1 MCVTGF
7 LIFFVDGVLLQV
19 IKYLVFKVCF
29 LLLIIILALR
39 CFFIL
44 YYPILYSP
52 NSFILFESYFFPFDL
67 IWGLYL
73 KWYTLFQLHFITEN
87 SNCQPIFS
95 NGAWQNDLLLLHCKY
110 CKYCKYRK
118 YCKILYFSDW
128 LRVSQSQIRRDWR

>member
-52 NSFILFESYFFPFDL
+52 NSFILFESYFSHAIPNL
-67 IWGLYL
+67 R
-73 KWYTLFQLHFITEN
+73 TLFKLVYFVSTT
-87 SNCQPIFS
+87 FY
-95 NGAWQNDLLLLHCKY
+95 NGN
-110 CKYCKYRK
+110 
-118 YCKILYFSDW
+118 F
-128 LRVSQSQIRRDWR
+128 